1 MIKIDFLQLVNR
13 AAAALRQ
20 GQVNDAS
27 RVLKTAFKCHGEH
40 RQGKRVAEV
49 LNLLSSNSVSRA
61 AAVTY
66 DLQLDLL
73 VEYTSRSSEEE
84 ERLILRIEE
93 QNRKIDR
100 IILKI
105 DSHLRRSI

>member
-84 ERLILRIEE
+84 RLILRIEE